1 MKYYRSVDWAAK
13 CPFCIVRNYVML
25 FMMLYNKEFWN
36 VYVTYIRKSIEV
48 NWCFN
53 VINNCLYDSKM
64 QYISCV
70 INTTQWYPKIST
82 EDILYQTWKKNT
94 IQFSIGWHFSFL
106 FKGKKWIPNNL
117 FPINYFTSGHHNLSQ
132 YYNRHI

>member
-1 MKYYRSVDWAAK
+1 
-13 CPFCIVRNYVML
+13 ML

-82 EDILYQTWKKNT
+82 EDILYQTCKKTRYNSVSGD
-94 IQFSIGWHFSFL
+94 IFL
-106 FKGKKWIPNNL
+106 FSSKE
-117 FPINYFTSGHHNLSQ
+117 IN
-132 YYNRHI
+132 